1 MQKETLCLTYLN
13 LIFMALYQV
22 EKGRNRLQEEE

>member
-1 MQKETLCLTYLN
+1 MQKEILCLTYLN

-22 EKGRNRLQEEE
+22 EKEKNRLQGEE